1 MGRSSSSTHS
11 SSTSMG
17 KPSERSRSEL
27 PRQGTRASAASQPR
41 ERGPAEKKHKNM
53 SEVRQ
58 TGYQSDQG
66 GRPGRRAQGSRNR

>member
-1 MGRSSSSTHS
+1 MGRSSSSTRS
-11 SSTSMG
+11 SSTSMS

-27 PRQGTRASAASQPR
+27 PRQGTRANAASQPR
-41 ERGPAEKKHKNM
+41 ERGPSEKKHKNM
-53 SEVRQ
+53 GEVQQ